1 MEELKWLNKKI
12 VFLFII
18 LSYHVNGQNYL
29 KIYNDSIPNH
39 IEFKIKDV
47 FYNSDFDFYELKKN
61 EEYSI
66 IIMGSKNQFKK
77 FDKKFGYKG
86 LLRIVLLS
94 HKTNQKIGFISYDEF
109 SFERKEDKII
119 LDKQKTVTNRKG
131 EDKLE
136 AFSNPILLN
145 NELKIKEIISVNTN
159 NILIQNIN
167 KPCELRIVD
176 KPLNMSIE
184 KVFYLFENPN
194 FEVETSDGKL
204 LFMYNPFSDWETRR
218 PLDN

>member
-1 MEELKWLNKKI
+1 MALKWLNKKI

-47 FYNSDFDFYELKKN
+47 FFNSDFDFYELKKN

-77 FDKKFGYKG
+77 FDKKYGYKG

-145 NELKIKEIISVNTN
+145 NEFKIKEIISVNTN

-194 FEVETSDGKL
+194 FEVEKSDGKL
-204 LFMYNPFSDWETRR
+204 LFIYNPFSDWETRH
-218 PLDN
+218 PLDK

>member
-145 NELKIKEIISVNTN
+145 NEFKIKEIISVNTN

>member
-1 MEELKWLNKKI
+1 MALKWLNKKV

-18 LSYHVNGQNYL
+18 LSYHVDGQNYL

-47 FYNSDFDFYELKKN
+47 FFNSDFDFYEIRKN
-61 EEYSI
+61 KEYSI

-77 FDKKFGYKG
+77 FDKKFGYKE

-94 HKTNQKIGFISYDEF
+94 HRTNQKIGLISYDEF
-109 SFERKEDKII
+109 SFKRKEDKII
-119 LDKQKTVTNRKG
+119 LDKQKTLINIKG
-131 EDKLE
+131 GGKLE
-136 AFSNPILLN
+136 TFSNPILLN
-145 NELKIKEIISVNTN
+145 NEFKIKEITSVNEN

-167 KPCELRIVD
+167 KPCELKIVD

-184 KVFYLFENPN
+184 KIFDLFENPN
-194 FEVETSDGKL
+194 FEVEKSDGKL
-204 LFMYNPFSDWETRR
+204 LFMYNPFSDWEIGHL
-218 PLDN
+218 LDN